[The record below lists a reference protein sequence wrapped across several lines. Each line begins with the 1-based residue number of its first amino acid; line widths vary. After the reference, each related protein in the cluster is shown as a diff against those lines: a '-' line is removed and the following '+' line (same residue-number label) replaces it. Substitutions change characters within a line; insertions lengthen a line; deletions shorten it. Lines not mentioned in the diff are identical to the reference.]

1 MAIGSSAVANSFK
14 QEVLVGTHNFT
25 ASSGDTFNLAL
36 YTNSASIDASTTA
49 YSTGLSGQV
58 GTSGTG
64 YSTGGKPL
72 SSATPT
78 LDGSVAI
85 CDFTSAVSWSAATI
99 TARGCLIYNTS
110 KSDKAVCVLN
120 FGGDKTATAG
130 TFTIEFPA
138 PAAATAIIQ
147 LAQVINGICC

>member
-1 MAIGSSAVANSFK
+1 MAIGSSAVCNSFK

-130 TFTIEFPA
+130 TFTIEFPN

-147 LAQVINGICC
+147 LA

>member
-14 QEVLVGTHNFT
+14 QEVLVGTHNLT

-58 GTSGTG
+58 SASGTG
-64 YSTGGKPL
+64 YTTGGKPL
-72 SSATPT
+72 VSATPT

-85 CDFTSAVSWSAATI
+85 CDFTSAVSWAAATI

-147 LAQVINGICC
+147 LA

>member
-64 YSTGGKPL
+64 YTTGGKPL
-72 SSATPT
+72 VSATPT

-99 TARGCLIYNTS
+99 TARGCLIYNTTAITGFTTNRS
-110 KSDKAVCVLN
+110 VCVVN
-120 FGGDKTATAG
+120 FGADKTVTSG
-130 TFTIEFPA
+130 TFTVQFPA
-138 PAAATAIIQ
+138 QTAGNAIVQI
-147 LAQVINGICC
+147 A

>member
-36 YTNSASIDASTTA
+36 YTNSATISASTTA
-49 YSTGLSGQV
+49 YSTGLGGQV
-58 GTSGTG
+58 SASGTG
-64 YSTGGKPL
+64 YALGGKPL
-72 SSATPT
+72 VSATPT

-85 CDFTSAVSWSAATI
+85 CDFTSSVSWAAATI
-99 TARGCLIYNTS
+99 TAHGCLIYNTS

-147 LAQVINGICC
+147 LA

>member
-58 GTSGTG
+58 SASGTG
-64 YSTGGKPL
+64 YTTGGKPL
-72 SSATPT
+72 VSATPT

-147 LAQVINGICC
+147 LA

>member
-1 MAIGSSAVANSFK
+1 MAIGSSAVCNSFK

-36 YTNSASIDASTTA
+36 YTNTATIDASTTA
-49 YSTGLSGQV
+49 YSTGLGGQV
-58 GTSGTG
+58 SASGTG
-64 YSTGGKPL
+64 YALGGKPL
-72 SSATPT
+72 VSATPT

-85 CDFTSAVSWSAATI
+85 CDFTSSVSWTSATI
-99 TARGCLIYNTS
+99 TARGCLIYNTDA
-110 KSDKAVCVLN
+110 SDKAVCVLN

-147 LAQVINGICC
+147 LA

>member
-130 TFTIEFPA
+130 TFTIEFPN

-147 LAQVINGICC
+147 LA

>member
-147 LAQVINGICC
+147 LA

>member
-64 YSTGGKPL
+64 Y
-72 SSATPT
+72 
-78 LDGSVAI
+78 
-85 CDFTSAVSWSAATI
+85 
-99 TARGCLIYNTS
+99 
-110 KSDKAVCVLN
+110 
-120 FGGDKTATAG
+120 
-130 TFTIEFPA
+130 
-138 PAAATAIIQ
+138 
-147 LAQVINGICC
+147 

>member
-130 TFTIEFPA
+130 TFTIEFPN

>member
-58 GTSGTG
+58 SASGTG
-64 YSTGGKPL
+64 YTTGGKPL
-72 SSATPT
+72 VSATPT

-85 CDFTSAVSWSAATI
+85 CDFTSAVSWAAATI

-147 LAQVINGICC
+147 LA

>member
-58 GTSGTG
+58 SASGTG
-64 YSTGGKPL
+64 YTTGGKPL
-72 SSATPT
+72 VSATPT

-147 LAQVINGICC
+147 LAQVPHGI